1 MVVPADLI
9 KLVLPV
15 SSKSQYMTFKN
26 LILLLSTV
34 STALIGGLF
43 YAYSCSVLPG
53 LTRLS
58 DLSFLQAMQSINRAI
73 LNPLFFASFM
83 GTLILLPI
91 SVWFFKEQGTV
102 FYLLLAAA
110 LLYFSGVFLVTV
122 IGNVP
127 LNDLLDGT
135 DLAKLNAEELTALR
149 NKFEP
154 GWNLFHRIRTIVSFI
169 CIVLTAYAAI
179 LSRNA

>member
-1 MVVPADLI
+1 
-9 KLVLPV
+9 
-15 SSKSQYMTFKN
+15 MTFKN
-26 LILLLSTV
+26 IVLLLSTV

-73 LNPLFFASFM
+73 LNPLFFVSFM
-83 GTLILLPI
+83 GTLILLPV
-91 SVWFFKEQGTV
+91 SVWFFKDQGNV

-110 LLYFSGVFLVTV
+110 LLYFGGVFLVTV
-122 IGNVP
+122 VGNVP
-127 LNDLLDGT
+127 LNNLLDGT
-135 DLAKLNAEELTALR
+135 DLSKLDAQGLTTLR

-154 GWNLFHRIRTIVSFI
+154 NWNLFHRIRTIASFI
-169 CIVLTAYAAI
+169 CILLVAYAAI
-179 LSRNA
+179 LSRNV

>member
-1 MVVPADLI
+1 
-9 KLVLPV
+9 
-15 SSKSQYMTFKN
+15 MTFKN

-43 YAYSCSVLPG
+43 YAYSCSVIPG

-83 GTLILLPI
+83 GTLIFLPI
-91 SVWFFKEQGTV
+91 SVWFFKDNPTV

-110 LLYFSGVFLVTV
+110 LLYFGGVFLVTV

-135 DLAKLNAEELTALR
+135 DLTKLDTAGLSALR

-154 GWNLFHRIRTIVSFI
+154 SWNLFHRIRTIASFI

-179 LSRNA
+179 LGRHV

>member
-1 MVVPADLI
+1 
-9 KLVLPV
+9 
-15 SSKSQYMTFKN
+15 MTLKN

-43 YAYSCSVLPG
+43 YAYSCSVIPG

-58 DLSFLQAMQSINRAI
+58 DISFLQGMQSINRAI

-91 SVWFFKEQGTV
+91 SVWFFKDQSTV

-110 LLYFSGVFLVTV
+110 LLYFGGVFLVTV

-135 DLAKLNAEELTALR
+135 DLTKLSAEELTALR

-154 GWNLFHRIRTIVSFI
+154 SWSLFQRIRTIASFI
-169 CIVLTAYAAI
+169 CIVLTACAAI